1 MKLYWCPRTR
11 ASRAVWL
18 LEEAGVSYELVHIDI
33 RNPDAG
39 RNEAFLAASP
49 MGKVPALKDGEVA
62 LADSAA
68 IALYISDRYP
78 DAGLAP
84 AFDDPLRGRYLYWML
99 YTPAVI
105 EPAMAE
111 KVGGWKPNRG
121 QHGWGD
127 FDAMIKTLEQGLD
140 PGPWLLGEQFS
151 AADIVVGSSA
161 VFLRMFDMLP
171 DSPVI
176 AAYADRCL
184 TRPAY
189 QRAMSLD
196 ERGA

>member
-1 MKLYWCPRTR
+1 
-11 ASRAVWL
+11 
-18 LEEAGVSYELVHIDI
+18 
-33 RNPDAG
+33 
-39 RNEAFLAASP
+39 
-49 MGKVPALKDGEVA
+49 
-62 LADSAA
+62 
-68 IALYISDRYP
+68 
-78 DAGLAP
+78 
-84 AFDDPLRGRYLYWML
+84 
-99 YTPAVI
+99 
-105 EPAMAE
+105 
-111 KVGGWKPNRG
+111 
-121 QHGWGD
+121 
-127 FDAMIKTLEQGLD
+127 LEQGLD